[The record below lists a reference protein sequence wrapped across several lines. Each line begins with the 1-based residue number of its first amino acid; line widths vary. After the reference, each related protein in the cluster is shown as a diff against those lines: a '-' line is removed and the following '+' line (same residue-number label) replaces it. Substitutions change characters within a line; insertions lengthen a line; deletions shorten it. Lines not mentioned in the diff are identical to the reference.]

1 MHPGSDADVFPAD
14 VTLYCGYAY
23 ESELIAQTARHL
35 IPAALLFA
43 LGIFILMVFLWNVYY
58 NRLDASLLLLALLAF
73 NMMSRLILQA
83 PFFSN
88 YFGILPVDLTALCLY
103 SSAALLL
110 AFLTCQHTGRLRAA
124 MFVITALQVT
134 IVSFSTISEYQGHIH
149 VQLCANAT
157 LSALLLAFSA
167 CHTGLASRFA
177 VSSPVLLNHIGRH
190 RAFRFVPVFRHTAP
204 AREVCASTG
213 AIPQHMPLRFRFW
226 SGCFLCILLQ
236 FWFPS

>member
-1 MHPGSDADVFPAD
+1 
-14 VTLYCGYAY
+14 
-23 ESELIAQTARHL
+23 
-35 IPAALLFA
+35 
-43 LGIFILMVFLWNVYY
+43 
-58 NRLDASLLLLALLAF
+58 
-73 NMMSRLILQA
+73 MSRLILQA
-83 PFFSN
+83 PFFRN

-124 MFVITALQVT
+124 MFVITILQVAV
-134 IVSFSTISEYQGHIH
+134 VSFSTISEYQGHIH

-157 LSALLLAFSA
+157 LSALLLAFLLAMPAWHRGSPFHRQFCLIILAGTVLSA
-167 CHTGLASRFA
+167 LYLFFPAHSSCPRSMRF
-177 VSSPVLLNHIGRH
+177 H
-190 RAFRFVPVFRHTAP
+190 
-204 AREVCASTG
+204 C

>member
-1 MHPGSDADVFPAD
+1 MLALDRSDPLVVSLPAAYQGRTLTIAQSTSAAGSDAPGSDADVFPAD

-83 PFFSN
+83 PFFRN

-124 MFVITALQVT
+124 MFVITALQVA

-157 LSALLLAFSA
+157 LSALLLAF
-167 CHTGLASRFA
+167 
-177 VSSPVLLNHIGRH
+177 LL
-190 RAFRFVPVFRHTAP
+190 
-204 AREVCASTG
+204 
-213 AIPQHMPLRFRFW
+213 AIPAWHRGSPFHRHE
-226 SGCFLCILLQ
+226 IVKKTVH
-236 FWFPS
+236 P